1 MVILSVEIS
10 VKASILS
17 AVISLDW
24 LFLEGLGCFCM
35 FLEGIPIS
43 QKNLSSSLQQ
53 VRMHRNNPLPLQNL
67 MKKHSWSWSL
77 NCWLLLK
84 LKILR
89 YVDRNLGLVPN
100 HSCYEGIHHTPKVTT
115 LKIEHFG
122 MCYIF
127 GSFFQASNKHILEEH
142 ALRKGGDGQ

>member
-1 MVILSVEIS
+1 MVILNVEIS
-10 VKASILS
+10 VIASILS
-17 AVISLDW
+17 AVISLDT

-43 QKNLSSSLQQ
+43 PKILSSSLQQ
-53 VRMHRNNPLPLQNL
+53 VRMHRNNPIPLQNL
-67 MKKHSWSWSL
+67 MKMHSWSWSL

-100 HSCYEGIHHTPKVTT
+100 HSLLWRDSPYPKITT

-127 GSFFQASNKHILEEH
+127 GSFFQAPNKHILEEH
-142 ALRKGGDGQ
+142 ALRKGRDGQ